1 MGERRILP
9 PARTG
14 IEFNHLVTPK
24 ENAMNSKLRRTAW
37 IALAIVG
44 SFAAGHAI
52 AQGRHT
58 HIDEA
63 QRDLRQAVRS
73 LDRAPD
79 IYGGHKRRA
88 IDLIR
93 AAQAELRQAERFVR

>member
-1 MGERRILP
+1 
-9 PARTG
+9 
-14 IEFNHLVTPK
+14 
-24 ENAMNSKLRRTAW
+24 MNSTLRPAAW

-52 AQGRHT
+52 AQARHT
-58 HIDEA
+58 YIDEA
-63 QRDLRQAVRS
+63 QRDLRQARRA
-73 LDRAPD
+73 LERAPN

-93 AAQAELRQAERFVR
+93 AAEAELRQAERFVR